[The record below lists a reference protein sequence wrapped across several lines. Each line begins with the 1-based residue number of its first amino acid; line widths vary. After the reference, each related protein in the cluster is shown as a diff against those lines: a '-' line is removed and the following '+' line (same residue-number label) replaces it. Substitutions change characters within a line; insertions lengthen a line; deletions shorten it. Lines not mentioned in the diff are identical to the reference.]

1 MANPP
6 QPASPASRPATST
19 RQLSAAE
26 QDARQAGA
34 DAAAVVIYAQLRA
47 GMPADRIEQSAER
60 VLAGQA
66 ASPTPAAAAFYAAYA
81 EVTRTYAAAARA
93 FGLDPAAPA
102 ETRAGQR

>member
-1 MANPP
+1 M
-6 QPASPASRPATST
+6 TT
-19 RQLSAAE
+19 RQSSAAE
-26 QDARQAGA
+26 QDARRAGA

-66 ASPTPAAAAFYAAYA
+66 SQPTPVSAAFYDAYGQVA
-81 EVTRTYAAAARA
+81 RTYAAAARA

-102 ETRAGQR
+102 QTRAGQR